1 MTATI
6 VTTVEVLFDGSTATD
21 ISSRVQNVQINYG
34 RQRILDEYGAGN
46 CVITIDNRDNTLIRL
61 KAIHS

>member
-34 RQRILDEYGAGN
+34 RQRIEFVPQEVDFQRQ
-46 CVITIDNRDNTLIRL
+46 V
-61 KAIHS
+61 